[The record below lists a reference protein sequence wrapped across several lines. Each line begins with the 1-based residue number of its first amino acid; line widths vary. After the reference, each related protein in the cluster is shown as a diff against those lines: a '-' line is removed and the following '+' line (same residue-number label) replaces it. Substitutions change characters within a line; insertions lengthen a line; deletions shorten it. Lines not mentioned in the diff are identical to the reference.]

1 MTSSRD
7 GGSVASKPTRGT
19 AHSASSS
26 TRSLSAVPTL
36 SGAIFLAECDT
47 SSRARDRLG
56 RLLALWRSPAMRAL
70 ASSLV
75 AAAVVSL
82 TGKLGDAF
90 APLLLSRGWTV
101 LLLALN
107 ANDCV
112 CVLTASELGL
122 VMWLSIITLRRV
134 AEDGFYFAVGRR
146 HGVSASSAL
155 GFDLRSA
162 GQRWR
167 NTSLAV
173 LLLFPSAP
181 VCLLIGASETPAL
194 LFALADVLS
203 TVLRALLLRMASASP
218 LQIAL
223 APIRSIITTHTHA
236 ALATTAAMAAP
247 GLIGACAIGW
257 RALRPSS
264 ANSAPPGT
272 SR

>member
-1 MTSSRD
+1 
-7 GGSVASKPTRGT
+7 
-19 AHSASSS
+19 
-26 TRSLSAVPTL
+26 
-36 SGAIFLAECDT
+36 
-47 SSRARDRLG
+47 
-56 RLLALWRSPAMRAL
+56 MRAL

-90 APLLLSRGWTV
+90 APLLLSRGWTL

-107 ANDCV
+107 ANDMV
-112 CVLTASELGL
+112 CVLTASELGF
-122 VMWLSIITLRRV
+122 VAWLSIVTLRRV

-155 GFDLRSA
+155 GFDLKSA

-203 TVLRALLLRMASASP
+203 TVVRAVLLRMASASP
-218 LQIAL
+218 LQMAL

-236 ALATTAAMAAP
+236 AVATTAAMAAP
-247 GLIGACAIGW
+247 GLVGACALGW

-264 ANSAPPGT
+264 AMGCSPRPEA
-272 SR
+272 SREIRALRNYT